1 METFDAVWRV
11 AYDARCRVNNLHR
24 LGMERSVMN
33 RGLIGLIFVAVCM
46 MWTTAAF
53 AQQPP
58 PAPTAAEKPRDD
70 KKDDKDKKPEEK
82 IVSSKHSVRIGG
94 QETKYTATAGT
105 I

>member
-33 RGLIGLIFVAVCM
+33 RWLIGLIFGAACM

-58 PAPTAAEKPRDD
+58 PATAAEKPRDD

-82 IVSSKHSVRIGG
+82 NVTSQHFVRIGG
-94 QETKYTATAGT
+94 QEIKKTAARGV
-105 I
+105 